1 MHGSQPGC
9 FTIRSMLLE
18 DFKFFFLVG
27 WWKADEVKED
37 LFLYNTQQRGL
48 NVVVTRI
55 LYQA

>member
-1 MHGSQPGC
+1 
-9 FTIRSMLLE
+9 MLLE